1 MHVQARRP
9 PVGGGRHDDDE
20 DEIPGAKTQQPSLV
34 QREEQARVQEGTE
47 GSKVS
52 VTSSCHTMIQPCEI
66 SVQYCTRNSSTP
78 DSRSVADRL
87 LVASPPPNFLK
98 FSQLPAQKMSVV
110 RLCLQRPT
118 RTQLFQS

>member
-20 DEIPGAKTQQPSLV
+20 DEYPAAQTQQPSLV
-34 QREEQARVQEGTE
+34 QREEQAQVQEGTE

-52 VTSSCHTMIQPCEI
+52 TTSSRHAASQSCTI
-66 SVQYCTRNSSTP
+66 SVQYCERSPSSP
-78 DSRSVADRL
+78 DSSSVTDRL
-87 LVASPPPNFLK
+87 LVASPPLTFLK
-98 FSQLPAQKMSVV
+98 FSQLPAQKMSAV

-118 RTQLFQS
+118 RTRLSQR